1 VQGQSEE
8 SGLKCYRAK
17 KTPLLTDK
25 ARKKRLDWVA
35 KHKDYDWDKV
45 GFSDESRFCL
55 FSDRPVL
62 VRRRKGKENLPECL
76 NPTVKHGGGG
86 IMVWGIITRKGVGR
100 IFKVAGTFNGDY
112 YIKILK
118 YCAVPSLHHHFN
130 QGEAIFQ
137 EDNAP

>member
-17 KTPLLTDK
+17 KTPFLTDK
-25 ARKKRLDWVA
+25 ARKKRLDWA
-35 KHKDYDWDKV
+35 AEHKDYDWDKV

-62 VRRRKGKENLPECL
+62 VRRRKGKENPECL
-76 NPTVKHGGGG
+76 NPTVKHGGGD
-86 IMVWGIITRKGVGR
+86 IMVCGIITRKGVGR

-112 YIKILK
+112 YIKILY

-137 EDNAP
+137 EDNDP